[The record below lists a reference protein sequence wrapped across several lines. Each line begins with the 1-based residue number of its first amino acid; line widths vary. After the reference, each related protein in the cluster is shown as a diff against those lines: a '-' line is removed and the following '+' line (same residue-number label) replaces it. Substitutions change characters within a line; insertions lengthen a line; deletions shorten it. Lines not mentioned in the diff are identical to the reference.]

1 MARWSQNTHGGDTED
16 AHTIVLSNVEIAGAV
31 EGCKRTSRGSQKA
44 FINSKQKGKIACKR
58 ANRNKNMSVRGHLQH
73 KYTQARKAKSYH
85 ILRDENLSLR
95 KIKVQRY
102 LRTAQINDCKKIRE
116 KRSSQA
122 ELAAPPPNLTP
133 NKLIPVPWT
142 ISQPSQPP

>member
-1 MARWSQNTHGGDTED
+1 MARGSQNTHGGDTED

-31 EGCKRTSRGSQKA
+31 EGGKRTSRGSQAA
-44 FINSKQKGKIACKR
+44 FMKSKQKGKIACRR
-58 ANRNKNMSVRGHLQH
+58 ANRNKHMSARGRLQY

-116 KRSSQA
+116 KEVVKQN
-122 ELAAPPPNLTP
+122 LPPPTP
-133 NKLIPVPWT
+133 PT
-142 ISQPSQPP
+142 